1 MKRPWTVQ
9 ILLPLVMLILLA
21 VSCDRILRNLRS
33 NPEEGTVP
41 TATDNSPTDN
51 SPTDVETTTDNN
63 SGTDSPG
70 AALVDS
76 ETGIQITLPASWAE
90 DTSLHDSAELQAADA
105 TNQLFVIV
113 VAEDSPVLMRFGLP
127 ENAARYRALIKDQ
140 LATSTSEN
148 PTEVA
153 FIDDNFASQY
163 EIRGSLA
170 DGTGVVYLHTTVVTE
185 QRYYQIVAWASPEQY
200 ETYRSE
206 LQTITETFEEI
217 GS

>member
-33 NPEEGTVP
+33 NPDDGAVP
-41 TATDNSPTDN
+41 TATDNSSTA
-51 SPTDVETTTDNN
+51 VETTTDNN
-63 SGTDSPG
+63 PSPDSSGTD
-70 AALVDS
+70 LVNSDA
-76 ETGIQITLPASWAE
+76 GIQITLPASWADE
-90 DTSLHDSAELQAADA
+90 DNRLHDSAELQAADA
-105 TNQLFVIV
+105 TNQLFIIV
-113 VAEDSPVLMRFGLP
+113 VAEDSPALMRFGRP
-127 ENAARYRALIKDQ
+127 ENAARYRALLKDQ
-140 LATSTSEN
+140 MTAVEGEN

-153 FIDDNFASQY
+153 FINDNFASQY

-170 DGTGVVYLHTTVVTE
+170 DGVGVVYLHTTVVTQ

-200 ETYRSE
+200 EAYRSE
-206 LQTITETFEEI
+206 LQTITETFQEF